1 LSYAYRQD
9 LNWLVSDFT
18 ARVPDVAHAA
28 VVSADGVPLS
38 LSDEIPPYFA
48 EQLAA
53 ITSGLASLMQGAAR
67 IFEAGMPTQALVE
80 MAGGLMIIKAISD
93 GSSLCVL
100 ASPDCDTELVSYEMS
115 LLVEAAGEVLSPALR
130 GDRQRPMPAG
140 SARDSHQIRLTGLE
154 EVARK
159 RKRRHRPAR
168 GTASSTSAA
177 RLGKSE
183 PFFLLHHACILPFAG
198 HVYRRMSILVGNGRR
213 TRAPRAGTAEPERRS
228 QAPASA
234 GTNPC

>member
-38 LSDEIPPYFA
+38 LSEEIPTYFA

-67 IFEAGMPTQALVE
+67 IFEAGLPTQALCE
-80 MAGGLMIIKAISD
+80 MEGGLMIVKAISD

-100 ASPDCDTELVSYEMS
+100 ASPDCDTELVAYEMS

-130 GDRQRPMPAG
+130 TQQQPQRPA
-140 SARDSHQIRLTGLE
+140 
-154 EVARK
+154 
-159 RKRRHRPAR
+159 PAR
-168 GTASSTSAA
+168 
-177 RLGKSE
+177 
-183 PFFLLHHACILPFAG
+183 
-198 HVYRRMSILVGNGRR
+198 Y
-213 TRAPRAGTAEPERRS
+213 
-228 QAPASA
+228 
-234 GTNPC
+234 